1 MPSLRN
7 VKQFSQ
13 AWNNLAKV
21 AQKWKQNSWIQMM
34 ILNVIKF
41 NQLFFVSYTNY
52 LVDFILTR

>member
-13 AWNNLAKV
+13 ALNNLAKV
-21 AQKWKQNSWIQMM
+21 TQKWKHNSWIQMM

-52 LVDFILTR
+52 LDDFILTR